1 MKVAFYTLGCKVN
14 QYETDLMMK
23 SFTDYGY
30 DIVDFEEK
38 ADIYVIN
45 SCSVTNLSTR
55 KTRQYLSRAK
65 KQGGIVF
72 RLPGTLSSPRETQTP
87 SAPIS
92 IISILFGV
100 LILGIFIPLMTPSLP
115 EEYTDTLFK

>member
-23 SFTDYGY
+23 SFKDKGY

-65 KQGGIVF
+65 KQGGIVV
-72 RLPGTLSSPRETQTP
+72 LAGCYAQEIDKDETLENVDVIIGNQEKNNVVETVEKYIKEIKTHL
-87 SAPIS
+87 SVNK
-92 IISILFGV
+92 F
-100 LILGIFIPLMTPSLP
+100 
-115 EEYTDTLFK
+115 